1 MVALAKRLEPR
12 RFLRVLGSP
21 VIGVVRVSLV
31 VGKRADDYVFARSG
45 DAVTVRKAG
54 GDEYRV
60 GLMGGRPS
68 GCGCKAAHYRGSCRH
83 QDAAAKLIDMGV
95 L

>member
-1 MVALAKRLEPR
+1 MVAPANQAAGRH
-12 RFLRVLGSP
+12 LRVLGSP
-21 VIGVVRVSLV
+21 ITGVVRVSIV

-45 DAVTVRKAG
+45 DAVVVRKAG

-60 GLMGGRPS
+60 GLMGGRPN

-83 QDAAAKLIDMGV
+83 QDASARLIDMGV